1 MPIRFLGESDIERK
15 IEALGETF
23 SPGAEE
29 AFQAFEKVYLAA
41 YEIIFDAI
49 GKVASLKESGRRGD
63 AEIQMSKWM
72 EPSRLIGVAVA
83 KKAALSPALLT
94 AAREAVAQILPER
107 FGIVLDHYPTL
118 VYVFPDDET
127 VVRPESTEE
136 DLRALGLPLP

>member
-1 MPIRFLGESDIERK
+1 MPIHVLGESDIERK

-23 SPGAEE
+23 HPGVEE
-29 AFQAFEKVYLAA
+29 SFQAFEKVYLAA
-41 YEIIFDAI
+41 YEIIFNAI

-63 AEIQMSKWM
+63 ADIVMSKWM
-72 EPSRLIGVAVA
+72 EPSRLIGVAIA
-83 KKAALSPALLT
+83 KKTALSPALLT
-94 AAREAVAQILPER
+94 TAHEALAQISPER
-107 FGIVLDHYPTL
+107 FGIVLDDYPTL